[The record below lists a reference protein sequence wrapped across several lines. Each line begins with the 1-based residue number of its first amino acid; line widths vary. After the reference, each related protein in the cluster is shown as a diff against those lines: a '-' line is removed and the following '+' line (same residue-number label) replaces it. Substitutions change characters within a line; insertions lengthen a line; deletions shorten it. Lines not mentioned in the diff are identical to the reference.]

1 MVKNLPSNTSVIKEL
16 RKKLNELYRIPF
28 FFLDVSFSKSLMKI
42 MVVDAVIKQWSL
54 KERLK

>member
-1 MVKNLPSNTSVIKEL
+1 MVENLPSNTSVIKEL